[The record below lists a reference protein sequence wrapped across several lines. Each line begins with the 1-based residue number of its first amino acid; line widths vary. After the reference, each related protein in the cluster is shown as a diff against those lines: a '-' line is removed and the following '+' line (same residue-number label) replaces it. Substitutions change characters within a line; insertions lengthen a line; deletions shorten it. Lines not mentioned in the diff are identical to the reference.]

1 MLLRAGVNILPRT
14 ENAFIHG
21 EMHLLL
27 IDLFIL
33 AGEGL
38 KDSHEVRQ
46 LPFILLLDAAGHF

>member
-14 ENAFIHG
+14 GNASIHG

-46 LPFILLLDAAGHF
+46 LPFILLLDAAGQF